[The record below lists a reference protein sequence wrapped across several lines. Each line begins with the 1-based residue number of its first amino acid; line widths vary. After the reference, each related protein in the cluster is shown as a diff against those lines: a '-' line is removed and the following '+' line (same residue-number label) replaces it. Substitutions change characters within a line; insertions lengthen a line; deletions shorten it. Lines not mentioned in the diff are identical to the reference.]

1 MAEVGWEFTKVFK
14 YDDSAN
20 AGSKYIDI
28 TNDMQTPAST
38 AVPVIE
44 AADVYLYL
52 VNTQKFDL
60 AVFYLGTAG
69 SLGALTWEY
78 STSGGNG
85 FTQFVPASARWAT
98 DPDDEEGVQLSLIH
112 I

>member
-14 YDDSAN
+14 YDNSAN

-44 AADVYLYL
+44 ATGDYLYL
-52 VNTQKFDL
+52 GNTQKFDL
-60 AVFYLGTAG
+60 AVFYLGTVDG
-69 SLGALTWEY
+69 YKLYDVRMS
-78 STSGGNG
+78 STIYQGIYTKYRKR
-85 FTQFVPASARWAT
+85 FRT
-98 DPDDEEGVQLSLIH
+98 
-112 I
+112 